1 MAMQY
6 ADNYGLIKFAGTDNH
21 GAARESL
28 LGGVM
33 SDTLIKDERDFIEKA
48 RAGENHSNEF
58 EENAKREPSSVTDLP
73 ILRDILNWVGISGG
87 KTGIEGLIPKIGYE
101 EMLIIGLATLLF
113 FCSNPDR
120 ECAMILLA
128 LIFIK

>member
-1 MAMQY
+1 MYTRSY
-6 ADNYGLIKFAGTDNH
+6 ADHEISIPEKYGGTML
-21 GAARESL
+21 E
-28 LGGVM
+28 
-33 SDTLIKDERDFIEKA
+33 EIEKA
-48 RAGENHSNEF
+48 KACEAHSNDHQENIKHDPISTTEF
-58 EENAKREPSSVTDLP
+58 P

-87 KTGIEGLIPKIGYE
+87 KTGIEWLIPKIGYE

>member
-1 MAMQY
+1 MYTRSY
-6 ADNYGLIKFAGTDNH
+6 ADNEISIPEKYGGTVLED
-21 GAARESL
+21 
-28 LGGVM
+28 
-33 SDTLIKDERDFIEKA
+33 IEKA
-48 RAGENHSNEF
+48 RGGENYSNEF